1 MHLSVILWLASLLTA
16 QAAWLLIFTGHLVPG
31 LIDRGR
37 GEVFTMKDVEHWFL
51 SRGHY
56 KLHTLWTCRT
66 CQALWTALGGV
77 ILFALVSRS
86 LEGATPHSFL
96 FNLVLVILMCGTNII
111 ISRCLQKLLL

>member
-1 MHLSVILWLASLLTA
+1 MNTLLWGTSLLTA

-37 GEVFTMKDVEHWFL
+37 GEVFTTKDVEKWFL

-66 CQALWTALGGV
+66 CQAFWTAVGSVL
-77 ILFALVSRS
+77 LFAIVSRS
-86 LEGATPHSFL
+86 IEGVSPGSPL
-96 FNLVLVILMCGTNII
+96 FNLILLILMCGTNII
-111 ISRCLQKLLL
+111 ISKCLQKLLL